1 MLGISNAFIIHPV
14 KMKMNHR
21 ALFSSSDN
29 YADYESTLA
38 NNMRR
43 TDIQQF
49 LTQRSIQSFMF
60 LLVQVRDPHTSD
72 WVENFLDSNNL
83 LAFHGTGA
91 LNMTRFEYWDSY
103 FLDMMEQPRERLNIR
118 TPCRQGG
125 GGLRARLGGSK
136 NNPFLQDQGKY
147 IDNHVDI
154 DPDALVPRILACR
167 EQIGREWAK
176 DVMLIKMANDEII
189 SNYEYKQQ
197 VDKNPSPA
205 FDRTAMQILNNHM
218 SMETFAPSPLR
229 KGSYDLLI
237 LLSLHE
243 SIHRLLREYKYDG
256 EKKAVSFAW
265 LRDFFIEKVNESF
278 DGKVN
283 YGSGENFIEEV
294 LVSAPSVKTIEGG
307 IVELVDPKAI
317 ACDIIR
323 TRSEVLSDWQEILQQ
338 VPEFH
343 IDLRKKLL
351 SKQINEVGK
360 DEDTTDSFESI
371 GAFE

>member
-1 MLGISNAFIIHPV
+1 M
-14 KMKMNHR
+14 
-21 ALFSSSDN
+21 D
-29 YADYESTLA
+29 
-38 NNMRR
+38 
-43 TDIQQF
+43 
-49 LTQRSIQSFMF
+49 
-60 LLVQVRDPHTSD
+60 
-72 WVENFLDSNNL
+72 
-83 LAFHGTGA
+83 
-91 LNMTRFEYWDSY
+91 
-103 FLDMMEQPRERLNIR
+103 
-118 TPCRQGG
+118 
-125 GGLRARLGGSK
+125 
-136 NNPFLQDQGKY
+136 
-147 IDNHVDI
+147 
-154 DPDALVPRILACR
+154 
-167 EQIGREWAK
+167 K
-176 DVMLIKMANDEII
+176 D
-189 SNYEYKQQ
+189 
-197 VDKNPSPA
+197 PSPA

-243 SIHRLLREYKYDG
+243 SIHRLLREYKFDG

-265 LRDFFIEKVNESF
+265 LRDFFVEKVDESF

-283 YGSGENFIEEV
+283 YGSGEDFIEEV

-323 TRSEVLSDWQEILQQ
+323 TRSEVLSDWREILEQ

-360 DEDTTDSFESI
+360 DEDTTDSFECI